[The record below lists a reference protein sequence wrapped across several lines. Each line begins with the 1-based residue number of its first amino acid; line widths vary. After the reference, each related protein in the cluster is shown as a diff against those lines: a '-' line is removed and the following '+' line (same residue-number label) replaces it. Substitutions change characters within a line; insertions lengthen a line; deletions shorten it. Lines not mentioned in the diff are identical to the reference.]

1 MKKLLSIIVMVAL
14 VASFALAA
22 DEFDQA
28 RSLIQ
33 SKTPCNSLTESQL
46 EEIGDYYMEQMHP
59 GEYHVALEERLGG
72 EGSATLKQAHLNIA
86 RMMYCGDAPNAM
98 MMGTMSAM
106 MGRSGGYGMM
116 NNYGYGY
123 GMMGNYGGFYS
134 VWMNLFMLIVGILV
148 IVALVLLIAWLIKQ
162 IKK

>member
-46 EEIGDYYMEQMHP
+46 EEYGNKFRSYKKD
-59 GEYHVALEERLGG
+59 VALEERLGG